1 MSTDSR
7 SATRDPLLCLMIT
20 GVLTTALLFATVLP
34 IGGALSD
41 GGPDVHRHSWTGAMP
56 DSAGDGST
64 PSAGSPPSWPA
75 GPVPAGGSAQGG
87 GLVSGRPSPPDVA
100 GVSIEGASLDP
111 FPNPILPGGD
121 GIYNT
126 RHSPWTRQF
135 ASGAGVAWP
144 GMAIGSTGVY
154 VVAWFRI
161 VKYSFQG
168 DLLWIRELGAVNGTG
183 GPRDPDVRAY
193 ALEVDASGV
202 YVAGT
207 VEGAFPGQTSLGSGD
222 AFVAKFDAEG
232 NLMWVRQFGSEAAE
246 GASAISLSAS
256 GVYVAGNTGVTKK
269 WLDEFNYT
277 YIGRNDAFL
286 RKFDRSGDTVWTREI
301 TSLGID
307 WIDCAT
313 GVANDATGVYVAGM
327 TDGTLSSPEPQQGLR
342 PDAFV
347 RKYDADGNE
356 LWTRQFGSVT
366 HAQDAAYGVAAD
378 GTGVYVAGRTQGVY
392 TGETA
397 YGNSDGFLR
406 KYDSQ
411 GIEMW
416 TRQFGNVRWDSAF
429 GVATDSRGIYVVGES
444 YGSEWGLAY
453 YDALV
458 WSFSPLGVLLEAN
471 RFGTSKDDSAR
482 GVLTTPSNLYI
493 VGWTLGV
500 FPGQP
505 PGNIFLAKIRQR

>member
-34 IGGALSD
+34 ICAAPSD

-87 GLVSGRPSPPDVA
+87 GLVSGRPSPPD
-100 GVSIEGASLDP
+100 
-111 FPNPILPGGD
+111 
-121 GIYNT
+121 
-126 RHSPWTRQF
+126 
-135 ASGAGVAWP
+135 
-144 GMAIGSTGVY
+144 
-154 VVAWFRI
+154 
-161 VKYSFQG
+161 
-168 DLLWIRELGAVNGTG
+168 
-183 GPRDPDVRAY
+183 
-193 ALEVDASGV
+193 ASGV

-222 AFVAKFDAEG
+222 AFVARFDAEG

-397 YGNSDGFLR
+397 YGNSDGF
-406 KYDSQ
+406 
-411 GIEMW
+411 
-416 TRQFGNVRWDSAF
+416 
-429 GVATDSRGIYVVGES
+429 
-444 YGSEWGLAY
+444 
-453 YDALV
+453 
-458 WSFSPLGVLLEAN
+458 
-471 RFGTSKDDSAR
+471 
-482 GVLTTPSNLYI
+482 
-493 VGWTLGV
+493 
-500 FPGQP
+500 
-505 PGNIFLAKIRQR
+505 